1 MANNGEWSLNIWST
15 AMSGGAMPSV
25 SVHDV
30 RPSRNSVEFRFIV

>member
-1 MANNGEWSLNIWST
+1 MANTGERSLNMWST

-30 RPSRNSVEFRFIV
+30 SPSRNSVEFRFNV